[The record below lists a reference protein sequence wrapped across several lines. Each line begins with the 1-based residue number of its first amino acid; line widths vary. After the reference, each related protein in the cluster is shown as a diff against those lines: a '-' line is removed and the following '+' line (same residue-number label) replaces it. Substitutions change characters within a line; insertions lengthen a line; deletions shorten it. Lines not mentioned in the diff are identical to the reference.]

1 MKTTIPKHILH
12 QLKIK
17 DGRNHKSAI
26 KFRAEDAKHA
36 TELEYIIVKN
46 YLNELGIRRYRFIS
60 QTIMVNRF
68 YKVFDSI
75 EVKVNHDKVLKFWF
89 DISETFGRYDPN
101 NHLTRKL
108 YLGF

>member
-1 MKTTIPKHILH
+1 MKLTIPKHILQ
-12 QLKIK
+12 QLQT
-17 DGRNHKSAI
+17 RNARAPKSAI
-26 KFRAEDAKHA
+26 KFRAEDYRNT
-36 TELEYIIVKN
+36 TEIEYAIIRF
-46 YLNELGIRRYRFIS
+46 LLHELGIRRYRFIS

-75 EVKVNHDKVLKFWF
+75 EVKVNHDNVLKFWF
-89 DISETFGRYDPN
+89 DISETFGRYDPH